1 MRGNTG
7 REKTNDREF
16 RLCSRTSGNVLL
28 PQVILLL
35 CIYTRILVPRG
46 IVACMLSLLSML
58 TSGSHKDLPDCIC
71 HLFTM
76 LYLFNS
82 LLSFIPFIH
91 FHSFLSFLPL
101 YLKICVC
108 LIQFVLSSFFYPV
121 YSCLYREISCRSPRA
136 FSTQAFTSTCTHYPG
151 PGIQTLDT
159 PHPLQRMSLGPQG
172 RFLGQYIDTTIQ
184 GSL

>member
-136 FSTQAFTSTCTHYPG
+136 FSTQAIHKHM
-151 PGIQTLDT
+151 
-159 PHPLQRMSLGPQG
+159 HPLPWLW
-172 RFLGQYIDTTIQ
+172 DTNPRHTSSSSKDVPWPTRQ
-184 GSL
+184 VFRTVH